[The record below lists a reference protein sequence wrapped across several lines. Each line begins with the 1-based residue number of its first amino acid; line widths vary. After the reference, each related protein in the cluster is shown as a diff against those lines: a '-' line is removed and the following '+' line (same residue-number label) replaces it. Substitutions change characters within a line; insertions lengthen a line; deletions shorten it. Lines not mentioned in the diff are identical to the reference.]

1 MELNIIHV
9 DMDAFYAA
17 VEQRD
22 NPQYQGQPVIVGG
35 QSKRGVVST
44 ASYEAREYG
53 IHSAQAMAKAK
64 QLCPDGI
71 YVRPRHDHY
80 KQVSKQIRA
89 IFARYTDLIEP
100 LSLDEAYLDVS
111 TTTENSIK
119 IAKRIKRQ
127 IRQELNLVASVGVSY
142 NKFLAKLA
150 SDLNKPD
157 GFKIVSPF
165 QAQELIFPM
174 DVGELWGVGP
184 KTAAELNELGLE
196 KIADVAEADRLF
208 LIRKLGKKGYR
219 LHKLAQGQ
227 DPREVS
233 VPGAPKSIGNETTFK
248 QDIEKKSLLQE
259 HLLRLS
265 QKVAQRVQNKEM
277 KGKTVTLKLK
287 YEDFEVLSRSKTT
300 NKYVDQPPEIYQ
312 RADKLLEQLD
322 LDKKVRLIGVTVS
335 NLVDKKFEQLKLF

>member
-17 VEQRD
+17 VEQREH
-22 NPQYQGQPVIVGG
+22 PEYRGQPVIVGG

-71 YVRPRHDHY
+71 YLRPRHDYY
-80 KQVSKQIRA
+80 KQVSKKIRA
-89 IFARYTDLIEP
+89 VFARYTDLIEP

-111 TTTENSIK
+111 TNAENSIK

-127 IRQELNLVASVGVSY
+127 IKVELDLVASVGVSY

-165 QAQELIFPM
+165 QAQELIWPM
-174 DVGELWGVGP
+174 DVSELWGVGP
-184 KTAAELNELGLE
+184 KTEEELKELGLE
-196 KIADVAEADRLF
+196 RIADVAQADRLF
-208 LIRKLGKKGYR
+208 LIRELGKKGYR

-233 VPGAPKSIGNETTFK
+233 IPGDPKSIGNETTFK
-248 QDIEKKSLLQE
+248 QDIAKRSLLQE
-259 HLLRLS
+259 HLLQLS
-265 QKVAQRVQNKEM
+265 QKVAQRLQNKEV

-287 YEDFEVLSRSKTT
+287 YEDFEVLSRSNTIQHYID
-300 NKYVDQPPEIYQ
+300 NGEEIYEL
-312 RADKLLEQLD
+312 ADRLLEKID
-322 LDKKVRLIGVTVS
+322 LPKKVRLIGVTVS